1 MMPTVH
7 SIFFTESKG
16 QSKYPVILVHGAG
29 GTHMHWPH
37 QLRHHAEMR
46 VLAIDLP
53 GHGESGGET
62 CASVGEFAAAIVRFL
77 DGLGAEKAILGG
89 HSMGGAITQTFA
101 LEYPDRAAGIVLV
114 GTGARLRVSPQ
125 ILDGVKRDFAGTAN
139 LIVEWSFGPGAPER
153 FTGKAREQL
162 MEVNPDVLLS
172 DYAACNVFDAMG
184 RVSQIKA
191 PTLIIGG
198 LADKLTPEKYLR
210 YLAEQ
215 IPGAQL
221 KLFDSAGHMVM
232 LERAE
237 EVTEAIKEFVLLVH
251 R

>member
-1 MMPTVH
+1 
-7 SIFFTESKG
+7 
-16 QSKYPVILVHGAG
+16 
-29 GTHMHWPH
+29 MHWPH
-37 QLRHHAEMR
+37 QLRHHADMR
-46 VLAIDLP
+46 VVAIDLP

-62 CASVGEFAAAIVRFL
+62 CTSVGEFAAAIVRFL

-139 LIVEWSFGPGAPER
+139 LIVEWSFGPGAPGEMLDE
-153 FTGKAREQL
+153 ARKQL
-162 MEVNPDVLLS
+162 MAVNADMLYS
-172 DYAACNVFDAMG
+172 DYAACDKFDAIG

-198 LADKLTPEKYLR
+198 LADKLTPEKYSR

-215 IPGAQL
+215 IAGAQL
-221 KLFDSAGHMVM
+221 RLSDGAGHMVM

-237 EVTEAIKEFVLLVH
+237 NVTEAIKEFVLVVH
-251 R
+251 G

>member
-1 MMPTVH
+1 MPTVN
-7 SIFFTESKG
+7 SVFFTESKG

-53 GHGESGGET
+53 GHGQSGGET

-77 DGLGAEKAILGG
+77 DGLGVEKAIVGG
-89 HSMGGAITQTFA
+89 HSMGGAIAQTFA
-101 LEYPDRAAGIVLV
+101 LEHPDRAAGIVLV

-125 ILDGVKRDFAGTAN
+125 ILDGVKRDFAATVN
-139 LIVEWSFGPGAPER
+139 LIVEWSFGPGAPEVMR
-153 FTGKAREQL
+153 DEARKQL
-162 MEVNPDVLLS
+162 LAVNPDVLLS
-172 DYAACNVFDAMG
+172 DYAACNAFDVIS
-184 RVSQIKA
+184 RVNQIKA
-191 PTLIIGG
+191 PALVIGG
-198 LADKLTPEKYLR
+198 LADRLTPEKYSR

-215 IPGAQL
+215 ITDAQL
-221 KLFDSAGHMVM
+221 RLFDGAGHMVM

-237 EVTEAIKEFVLLVH
+237 NVTEAIKEFVLVVH
-251 R
+251 G